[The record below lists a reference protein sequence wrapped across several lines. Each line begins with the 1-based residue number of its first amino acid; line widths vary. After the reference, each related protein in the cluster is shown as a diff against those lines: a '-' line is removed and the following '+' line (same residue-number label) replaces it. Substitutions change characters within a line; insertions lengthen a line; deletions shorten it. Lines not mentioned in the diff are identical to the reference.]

1 MRSYE
6 LSRDLIALVSLL
18 EKKKTKKEE
27 TPDADAQRKSHGE
40 SSCQKPNP
48 ADILILDFQFP
59 DCEKIHFCCSS
70 AQSMML
76 YHGSFS
82 RLIHHS
88 KCGLWINRTRMTW
101 EFVRNTESQAPLQTM
116 GTRIYIFSRSTGAL
130 RSPALEDVCQ
140 GFLRRMGKGYGG
152 NVWWRAEIRR
162 LCLVTSAPQGEQT
175 SKSLKI
181 QIPSPGK
188 FSLFDPND

>member
-1 MRSYE
+1 
-6 LSRDLIALVSLL
+6 
-18 EKKKTKKEE
+18 
-27 TPDADAQRKSHGE
+27 
-40 SSCQKPNP
+40 
-48 ADILILDFQFP
+48 
-59 DCEKIHFCCSS
+59 
-70 AQSMML
+70 MML

-175 SKSLKI
+175 SKSLKFKSPA
-181 QIPSPGK
+181 QGSLVFLIPMIRITVFRAGEDPSENIEFTALRGHCDWSK
-188 FSLFDPND
+188 VTQRRWESKLSLVAQW